1 MDARTHRGNWCNISG
16 AGIGER
22 PRANPR
28 TGVDA
33 YYWIKPPGEFDGTSD
48 AAETTANDEGK
59 RYDEMC
65 GQTATVRPYEPS
77 ESIPTD
83 ALAGAPHAGHWF
95 HEQLLMLVENATPA
109 L

>member
-1 MDARTHRGNWCNISG
+1 MRGSVTAPLSLCLAVVTGCGGSAIS
-16 AGIGER
+16 A
-22 PRANPR
+22 
-28 TGVDA
+28 
-33 YYWIKPPGEFDGTSD
+33 S
-48 AAETTANDEGK
+48 ETTANDEGK

-83 ALAGAPHAGHWF
+83 ALPGAPHAGHWF
-95 HEQLLMLVENATPA
+95 HEQLLMLVENATPS